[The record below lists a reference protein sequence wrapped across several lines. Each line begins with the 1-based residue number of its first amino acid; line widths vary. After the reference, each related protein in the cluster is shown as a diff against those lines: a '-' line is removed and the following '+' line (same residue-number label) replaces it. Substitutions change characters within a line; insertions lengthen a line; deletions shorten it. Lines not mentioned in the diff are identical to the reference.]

1 MTSSNFA
8 ETIIGEATM
17 DACDKIAAMMNE
29 KLPGLQKK
37 QVDIEALVADVS
49 GATVTLAAGGNDGI
63 VAGDR
68 FEIFK
73 ILSEIKDPVS
83 GEVLDKKVEKTG
95 ELVINNVRDRIA
107 SGTYT
112 GGPVAAKTS
121 VARKIMK

>member
-1 MTSSNFA
+1 MR
-8 ETIIGEATM
+8 I
-17 DACDKIAAMMNE
+17 
-29 KLPGLQKK
+29 PGLPKGEL
-37 QVDIEALVADVS
+37 DIEALVADVS
-49 GATVTLAAGGNDGI
+49 GATITLAAGSNDGI

-68 FEIFK
+68 FEVFK

-83 GEVLDKKVEKTG
+83 GEVLDKKVEKSG
-95 ELVINNVRDRIA
+95 ELVINTVRDRIA